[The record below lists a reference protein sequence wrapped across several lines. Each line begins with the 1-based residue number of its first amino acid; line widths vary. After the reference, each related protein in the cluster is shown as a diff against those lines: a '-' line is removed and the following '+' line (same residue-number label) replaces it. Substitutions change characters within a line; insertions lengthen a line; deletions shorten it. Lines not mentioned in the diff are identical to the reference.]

1 MKRTFIINGR
11 TVEMTETTAFFDGSE
26 IDVIIM
32 HDADDEFNEG
42 DCITADYAGYPDNDE
57 EAAYIAENA
66 YWVDEW
72 HVDDNGM
79 MIL

>member
-1 MKRTFIINGR
+1 MKRTFNINGR
-11 TVEMTETTAFFDGSE
+11 TVEMTETTAFSNGSE

-32 HDADDEFNEG
+32 HDAKEG

-79 MIL
+79 IIL